1 MADWELEQALKASL
15 EEYKKEENK
24 PLCGDISAP
33 IPFMKIS
40 TPADGDCL
48 FHAIGKEMNKN
59 ASTIRKEICEY
70 YDKFSESI
78 YNNLSKKNI
87 NLVKIIL
94 SDNAY
99 IYSLSDEDLREVIK
113 ADADKEIG
121 KQIIDYS
128 KRMKKKSVY
137 GGTPEIMIA
146 SIIYERSICVFLYN
160 KNIHKY
166 KYEVFINGNK
176 TIYLFLCNA
185 DGNVDLLANHYV
197 LLSLNNNFLYDNF
210 LYDIIREKGPN
221 GIWMLFKS
229 KSKKSKSKKS
239 KTKSKT
245 KKSKSKK
252 SKSKSKK
259 SKSKQ

>member
-70 YDKFSESI
+70 YDKFSENI
-78 YNNLSKKNI
+78 YNNLSKKDI
-87 NLVKIIL
+87 NLLRNIL
-94 SDNAY
+94 SHNAY
-99 IYSLSDEDLREVIK
+99 IYSLSNEELREVIK
-113 ADADKEIG
+113 VDANAEIG

-146 SIIYERSICVFLYN
+146 SIIYERNICVFLYN

-166 KYEVFINGNK
+166 SYEVFINGK
-176 TIYLFLCNA
+176 ETIYLFLCNT

-197 LLSLNNNFLYDNF
+197 LLSLNHNF

>member
-1 MADWELEQALKASL
+1 MAADPDWEYKQALKASL

-40 TPADGDCL
+40 TPANGDCL

-78 YNNLSKKNI
+78 YNNLSKKDI
-87 NLVKIIL
+87 NLLRNIL
-94 SDNAY
+94 SHNVSISTTNDK
-99 IYSLSDEDLREVIK
+99 DLKEVIK
-113 ADADKEIG
+113 ADKELKEIG
-121 KQIIDYS
+121 TQIINYS
-128 KRMKKKSVY
+128 KDMKKNSVY

-146 SIIYERSICVFLYN
+146 SIIYERNICVFLYN

-166 KYEVFINGNK
+166 SYEVFINGK
-176 TIYLFLCNA
+176 ETIYLFLCNT

-197 LLSLNNNFLYDNF
+197 LLRLNHDF